1 MSAPDDPGFSEAH
14 VRAILGRAIEVDA
27 RAPTV
32 NRDDLYGVAAE
43 LGITPG
49 TRRDPAIVRS
59 AQHSAMGWVRVRR
72 TGRGGYS
79 GGHGRGGA
87 SLADHYYASHRR
99 MGGLDN
105 RRGRGGGRDPESAS
119 SDLINRSGDEARGV
133 LAPVRRGLLRLASSV
148 MSRLTSLFRIV
159 SPRGGMDPEGAPQT
173 PCGDA

>member
-105 RRGRGGGRDPESAS
+105 RGRGGGRDPESACPTS
-119 SDLINRSGDEARGV
+119 STGAV
-133 LAPVRRGLLRLASSV
+133 TRRVASS
-148 MSRLTSLFRIV
+148 L
-159 SPRGGMDPEGAPQT
+159 
-173 PCGDA
+173 PCAAGCSGWLRPS